1 MSEHSVVPQS
11 EESKTGLPVL
21 NDRESST
28 RATATAGASSTASA
42 ARPTLGPLLWARRMT
57 LAAYL
62 GASLLLSAAV
72 VFAARHLPPLA
83 VGGALLGALLTV
95 GLVLFAR
102 NRVGE
107 RGNHEP
113 VANLRREL
121 NQTRRGYKRLF
132 TAVPCFIC
140 VLDRDHHILEA
151 NDLYR
156 REFGVTDRSLC
167 YEVCKHRT
175 SKCPDCIVDATFA
188 DGQTRSNEEML
199 LTRDGRRINAV
210 VHTRPI
216 YDDAGEI
223 ISVMEV
229 FTDITEVKRLQRQLA
244 LTGRAVAGTAHRVKN
259 ILMGLEG
266 GIFIVSDGLEE
277 DDREAIA
284 EGWEMVERNVQR
296 VSAIVKDLLYCAKER
311 EPDFKA
317 DVCPQEIVLEVR
329 DLYADRMAEDN
340 IEIRAEVAEPF
351 DRGTF
356 DPEGLHSLL
365 CNLVANAIDA
375 CRFDPADDKPGHLIA
390 LRCRQ
395 NGDGA
400 TVFEVEDNGA
410 GIPDD
415 LNAKLFQDF
424 FSSKGTEGTGIGL
437 LVVQKVAEEHGGTIT
452 FESEPGQG
460 TIFTV
465 AIPVRDRDLAADPVA
480 EQPNAPADNS
490 GTTQGIEL

>member
-1 MSEHSVVPQS
+1 MSGNRTPP
-11 EESKTGLPVL
+11 GLPVL
-21 NDRESST
+21 NGHESST
-28 RATATAGASSTASA
+28 QAAGAKSAATTAS
-42 ARPTLGPLLWARRMT
+42 PSLGRLLWARRTT

-62 GASLLLSAAV
+62 GASLLLSVTV
-72 VFAARHLPPLA
+72 VFAAGHFAPLA
-83 VGGALLGALLTV
+83 VGGALMGTLLAI
-95 GLVLFAR
+95 GLVIFAR
-102 NRVGE
+102 SRTGE
-107 RGNHEP
+107 REKHEP

-121 NQTRRGYKRLF
+121 NHTRRGYERLF

-156 REFGVTDRSLC
+156 REFGATDRSLC
-167 YEVCKHRT
+167 YEVCKQRT
-175 SKCPDCIVDATFA
+175 SICPDCIVDATFA
-188 DGQTRSNEEML
+188 DGQTRSNEEVL
-199 LTRDGRRINAV
+199 LTRDGGWINAV

-216 YDDAGEI
+216 YNDDGEI

-311 EPDFKA
+311 EPAFEA
-317 DVCPQEIVLEVR
+317 GVRPQEIVLEVR
-329 DLYADRMAEDN
+329 DLYADRMAENN
-340 IEIRAEVAEPF
+340 IEIRAEVSEPI
-351 DRGTF
+351 DSGTF
-356 DPEGLHSLL
+356 DPEGIHSLL
-365 CNLVANAIDA
+365 CNLVANAVDA
-375 CRFDPADDKPGHLIA
+375 CRFDPADDKPGHVVTI
-390 LRCRQ
+390 RCRQ
-395 NGDGA
+395 HGDGS

-410 GIPDD
+410 GIPED
-415 LNAKLFQDF
+415 LNDKVFQDF

-452 FESEPGQG
+452 FESKSGEG

-465 AIPVRDRDLAADPVA
+465 TIPARARDHAADPVA
-480 EQPNAPADNS
+480 EPAGARASEERAAPN
-490 GTTQGIEL
+490 

>member
-1 MSEHSVVPQS
+1 MSGYRTPP
-11 EESKTGLPVL
+11 GPPVL
-21 NDRESST
+21 NDHELST
-28 RATATAGASSTASA
+28 HAAGARSAATAASPS
-42 ARPTLGPLLWARRMT
+42 LGRLPWARRT
-57 LAAYL
+57 TVAAYL

-72 VFAARHLPPLA
+72 VFAARHFPPLA
-83 VGGALLGALLTV
+83 VGGGLMGALLAV
-95 GLVLFAR
+95 ALVIFACSR
-102 NRVGE
+102 AGE
-107 RGNHEP
+107 RENHEP
-113 VANLRREL
+113 VVNLRREL
-121 NQTRRGYKRLF
+121 DQTRRGYERLF

-140 VLDRDHHILEA
+140 VLDRDHQILEA

-156 REFGVTDRSLC
+156 REFGATDRSLC

-175 SKCPDCIVDATFA
+175 SKCPDCIVDATFS
-188 DGQTRSNEEML
+188 DGQTRSNEEVL
-199 LTRDGRRINAV
+199 LTRAGQRINAV

-216 YDDAGEI
+216 YDDDGEI

-244 LTGRAVAGTAHRVKN
+244 LTGRAVAGTAHRIKN

-311 EPDFKA
+311 EPVFEA
-317 DVCPQEIVLEVR
+317 DVCPQEILLEVR
-329 DLYADRMAEDN
+329 DLYADRMAEDD
-340 IEIRAEVAEPF
+340 IEIRADVTEPF

-365 CNLVANAIDA
+365 CNLVANAVDA
-375 CRFDPADDKPGHLIA
+375 CRFDPEDDKSA
-390 LRCRQ
+390 YVVTLRCRQ

-400 TVFEVEDNGA
+400 TVLEVEDNGA
-410 GIPDD
+410 GIPDELD
-415 LNAKLFQDF
+415 AKVFQDF

-437 LVVQKVAEEHGGTIT
+437 LVVQKVTEEHGGTIT
-452 FESEPGQG
+452 FESQPGKG

-465 AIPVRDRDLAADPVA
+465 IIPARGRDVATDPAGVPSSEERAAPID
-480 EQPNAPADNS
+480 
-490 GTTQGIEL
+490 